1 MCGLVGFV
9 SSRGPLP
16 GDNPELDLKAM
27 VETLAARG
35 PDGEATWMHD
45 GAALG
50 HTRLSVVDLAGGRQ
64 PMVHEADGEPVAAL
78 VFTGEIYNHRELRA
92 ELAAR
97 GHRFRTSSDTEVVLA
112 AYLAWGRHC
121 AGRLEGMFAFAV
133 WDVRTRTLLLG
144 RDRFGVKPLYYR
156 HDGDLVWFGSEPKA
170 VLAHPHVPAVLDL
183 DGLREL
189 VLAAHP
195 MISTPGRTPFH
206 GLREVPP
213 GHTAVFSPGRHS
225 MEQYWSLSPREHLD
239 DLPTTVSRIRELLE
253 EAVRSHSQADVPVCT
268 LLSGGLDSSAIAALG
283 RGERQLRTV
292 SVDFGAS
299 QSSDEDAMRRG
310 WDAPYVALMREYLG
324 SDHREVTITPAELA
338 APEHRRDVI
347 GARDALGLGDF
358 DASLMLL
365 FRAAREQHTVALA
378 GDGSDELFGGYR
390 WSVAATKASFPWSDA
405 VGRGDLTRLLDAGLS
420 ADLDLAVHRDELA
433 RAAAGELS
441 HLPGADAQERRL
453 RTASYLSLTRFLPV
467 LLERADRLG
476 MSCGL
481 EIRVPFLDRRLAE
494 YVFNVPWTMKT
505 FDGREKSLLR
515 AATRGRLPDAVLD
528 RTKSPYPVV
537 RDPAYRAAL
546 TGQVRN
552 LLDAGGPAL
561 ALLDRQA
568 VRSLL
573 VEAEGDSRFPR
584 EGLEFV
590 LDLNLWLHRHEPS
603 VRL

>member
-1 MCGLVGFV
+1 MCGLAGFV
-9 SSRGPLP
+9 NSRGPLP
-16 GDNPELDLKAM
+16 GNAPELDLKTM
-27 VETLAARG
+27 VETLATRG
-35 PDGEATWMHD
+35 PDGQASWLHD

-50 HTRLSVVDLAGGRQ
+50 HTRLAVVDPVGGRQ
-64 PMVHEADGEPVAAL
+64 PMVHAADGEPVAAL

-92 ELAAR
+92 ELSAR

-112 AYLAWGRHC
+112 AYLRWGRSC
-121 AGRLEGMFAFAV
+121 VTRLEGMFAFAV
-133 WDVRTRTLLLG
+133 WDVRTRTLLLA

-170 VLAHPHVPAVLDL
+170 VLAHPQVPTALAL

-206 GLREVPP
+206 GLQEVRP
-213 GHTAVFSPGRHS
+213 GHTAEFSPGRHS
-225 MEQYWSLSPREHLD
+225 TERYWALTPQEHHD
-239 DLPTTVSRIRELLE
+239 DLPTTVSRIRQLLGD
-253 EAVRSHSQADVPVCT
+253 AVHSHSQADVPVCT
-268 LLSGGLDSSAIAALG
+268 LLSGGLDSSALAALG
-283 RGERQLRTV
+283 RGRSPLSTV
-292 SVDFGAS
+292 SVDFGSAR
-299 QSSDEDAMRRG
+299 SSPQDAMRRG
-310 WDAPYVALMREYLG
+310 WDAPYVAMMRDHLG
-324 SDHREVTITPAELA
+324 SEHREVNIAPAELA
-338 APEHRRDVI
+338 APRHRRDVI

-365 FRAAREQHTVALA
+365 FRAARERHTVALA

-390 WSVAATKASFPWSDA
+390 WSVTPTKAPFPWADA
-405 VGRGDLTRLLDAGLS
+405 VGRGDLTRLLDASLA
-420 ADLDLAVHRDELA
+420 ADLDLTAHREELA
-433 RAAAGELS
+433 RAASAEIA
-441 HLPGADAQERRL
+441 HLPGADAEERRL
-453 RTASYLSLTRFLPV
+453 RTASHLSLTRFLPV

-515 AATRGRLPDAVLD
+515 AATRGLLPAAVLE

-546 TGQVRN
+546 TAQVRT
-552 LLDAGGPAL
+552 LLDSGSPAL
-561 ALLDRQA
+561 GLLDPKA

-573 VEAEGDSRFPR
+573 IESEGSSRFPR

-590 LDLNLWLHRHEPS
+590 LDLGVWLHHHRPEL
-603 VRL
+603 RL